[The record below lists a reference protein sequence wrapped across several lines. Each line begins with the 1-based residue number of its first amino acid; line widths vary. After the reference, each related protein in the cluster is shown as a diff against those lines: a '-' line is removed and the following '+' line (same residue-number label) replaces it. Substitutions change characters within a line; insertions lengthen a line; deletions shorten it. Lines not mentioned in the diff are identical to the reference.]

1 MNVLHHN
8 CITGPFIAGPMAD
21 KWGRKITLLISS
33 IFFLLSYI
41 LLVTTKS
48 VGQIYAARLIQGL
61 GVGFVMTAQPMYI
74 GEIASDDCRGAVGS
88 FMQLFIVGEYFRS
101 LSSGTSIDLTFPS
114 IQLEFSSFIALA
126 HMSATPF
133 FNTSAA

>member
-1 MNVLHHN
+1 MKFLHE
-8 CITGPFIAGPMAD
+8 IPGPFIAGPMAD

-48 VGQIYAARLIQGL
+48 VAQIYAARLIQGL

-101 LSSGTSIDLTFPS
+101 PSSGSFIDLTFIS
-114 IQLEFSSFIALA
+114 I
-126 HMSATPF
+126 
-133 FNTSAA
+133 